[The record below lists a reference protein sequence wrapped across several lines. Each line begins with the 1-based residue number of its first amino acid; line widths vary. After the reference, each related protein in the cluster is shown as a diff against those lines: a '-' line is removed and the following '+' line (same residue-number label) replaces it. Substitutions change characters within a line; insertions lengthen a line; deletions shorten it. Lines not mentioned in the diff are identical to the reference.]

1 MEVFISWSGR
11 RSHSVADALRA
22 WLPRVIQA
30 IDPWLSSADIE
41 AGAKWHQELG
51 HRLASCN
58 FGIIC
63 VTPENCSSRWLLYE
77 AGGLSKSVEQSRV
90 IPYLISLR
98 KADVDGPLSHFQ
110 MAEAHREGTWE
121 ILKAINSALDSSN
134 ERAISKEELRVAFDV
149 WWPQLDASLAEAS
162 TPTAEPEA
170 VSPQRDPNDM
180 ALEVVENTR
189 DIARRLESLIQ
200 RLPQDRVQIVPKKFE
215 QYVPEAEVAQ
225 ATRQLIAQMLP
236 DLEGD
241 ATQTSM
247 LEAIEKWR
255 KIVADQSTSFEQ
267 LNDALREAKGLR
279 SYLDR

>member
-1 MEVFISWSGR
+1 VLSI
-11 RSHSVADALRA
+11 
-22 WLPRVIQA
+22 LPTNVQ
-30 IDPWLSSADIE
+30 SQ
-41 AGAKWHQELG
+41 K
-51 HRLASCN
+51 
-58 FGIIC
+58 
-63 VTPENCSSRWLLYE
+63 
-77 AGGLSKSVEQSRV
+77 KS
-90 IPYLISLR
+90 Y
-98 KADVDGPLSHFQ
+98 
-110 MAEAHREGTWE
+110 
-121 ILKAINSALDSSN
+121 
-134 ERAISKEELRVAFDV
+134 DV